1 MLASLR
7 LERRLARNALLKF
20 TSEVVARLA
29 SFALVI
35 WAARQLG
42 AAGFGF
48 YSYGLALAFVS
59 AQLADMGLQLLISRE
74 VAVHGRRAQPLVQ
87 TALSLKVWLSLPA
100 LLLVALASG
109 GRPGWLQLSF
119 ICLGLALTLH
129 TFVEFVAHVWRGE
142 QRLWDEARLL
152 AAARLL
158 ATGAG
163 AVVLA
168 AGGGLVALS
177 LVAAA
182 TGLAASAWAVSRLY
196 AEGWLARGERARGER
211 ARADWRPLLAE
222 AWPLGVATFLSIA
235 YTRLALFLLE
245 YRLDEVAV
253 AHYSAAQRLVEPA
266 QLLPAAL
273 LAAVFPAY
281 AGTLRRDRAE
291 ARRLGWSSSL
301 ILALAGGSLALTLAL
316 AAPLLMPWLYGSSYG
331 DGVPVL
337 RLLSL
342 SILPAYVN
350 YSLTH
355 LLVAR
360 GQQRL
365 LLALMA
371 LTLLVHAA
379 VSWQLVAAWGAAG
392 AALSLL
398 CAELLLFAGCLLAL
412 WRSGRQE
419 KGSPGW

>member
-20 TSEVVARLA
+20 ASEVAARLA

-109 GRPGWLQLSF
+109 GRPGWLQFSF

-158 ATGAG
+158 TAGAG
-163 AVVLA
+163 AAALA
-168 AGGGLVALS
+168 AGGGVVALS
-177 LVAAA
+177 LVAAV

-196 AEGWLARGERARGER
+196 AEGWLAGGERARGER
-211 ARADWRPLLAE
+211 ARADWRPLLAG

-235 YTRLALFLLE
+235 YTRLAVFLLE

-316 AAPLLMPWLYGSSYG
+316 AAPLLMPWLYGSPYG
-331 DGVPVL
+331 AGVPVL

-360 GQQRL
+360 GQQRR

-379 VSWQLVAAWGAAG
+379 VSWQLVAVWGAAG

-398 CAELLLFAGCLLAL
+398 CAESLLLAGCLLAL
-412 WRSGRQE
+412 WRSRPQE
-419 KGSPGW
+419 KELRE